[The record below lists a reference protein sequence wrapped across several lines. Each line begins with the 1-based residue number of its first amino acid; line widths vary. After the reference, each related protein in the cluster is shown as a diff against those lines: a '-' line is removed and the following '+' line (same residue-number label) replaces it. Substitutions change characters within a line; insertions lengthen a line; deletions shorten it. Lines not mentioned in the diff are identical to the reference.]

1 MKKLVFLFA
10 VSSALLLTSFLYK
23 GNPDYTEMAQDI
35 CDCVNQSSNGVPN
48 QLKDLFIQSVKD
60 GKNLETVLTDYILE
74 DPTARTPDVEA
85 LVELGEKMEI
95 CSQDLEEKYS
105 HVYSTETEDEVIEK
119 VITALKAKEG
129 CEFTYAI
136 MLLGIREMELEE

>member
-1 MKKLVFLFA
+1 
-10 VSSALLLTSFLYK
+10 
-23 GNPDYTEMAQDI
+23 MAQDI
-35 CDCVNQSSNGVPN
+35 CDCVNQSSDGVPN

-74 DPTARTPDVEA
+74 DTQTRTPHVEA

-95 CSQDLEEKYS
+95 CSQDLEKKYS
-105 HVYSTETEDEVIEK
+105 QVYSTETEDEVIAK
-119 VITALKAKEG
+119 VMTSLKAKEG

-136 MLLGIREMELEE
+136 MLLGIKEMELEE